1 MEYDFLAV
9 LPPLIAI
16 LLCFWT
22 KQVVLSLFVGIYTGG
37 VIIMGGNPLSG
48 FEYTLDAMIKSITDS
63 WNASLL
69 LFSIFMGCGIAFVWK
84 LGGSQALSAWAAKK
98 IKSQRMAGVGI
109 WIFGFIIFFNDC
121 VNSAIVGN
129 VSRDIA
135 KAHRI
140 STEKLSYLLDSTAAP
155 IASLLLSD
163 WVAFQIG
170 MINTGLEAAN
180 IKDVSAFSAYLQ
192 TLPMNI
198 YAILSI
204 AFVGIVV
211 ISGKDFGAMWTAEN
225 RARNTGKLVRDGGQP
240 LMDVGFELGE
250 PFDTT
255 PRLSNLFIPML
266 TLVGVTL
273 FGFWWTG
280 RAGDGIVDILAKC
293 DPAKA
298 LLWGAFAMAL
308 SGFFLAIGRKIMT
321 VGEAMDTLLNGMKLL
336 LLACCILVLAW
347 SLGGVIKDMKLADF
361 IIKIIGNNIP
371 FAIVP
376 IIIFVFGMLISFA
389 TGTSWGTMT
398 ILTPVA
404 IPLGYQMTGDVHT
417 AIALAGVVLSG
428 AIFGDHC
435 SPISDT
441 TVFSSIF
448 AGADHIDH
456 VSTQIPYAIAV
467 AAVTGLLFVLYGF
480 IQFSSI
486 ILLSLGFIALII
498 LFFTIAKNPD
508 QKVPATE

>member
-9 LPPLIAI
+9 IPPLVAI

-22 KQVVLSLFVGIYTGG
+22 KQVVLALFAGIFTGG
-37 VIIMGGNPLSG
+37 LIIMNGNPLG
-48 FEYTLDAMIKSITDS
+48 GLEYSLDTMLKSMTDS
-63 WNASLL
+63 WNASLI
-69 LFSIFMGCGIAFVWK
+69 LFSIFMGSGIAFVWK
-84 LGGSQALSAWAAKK
+84 LGGSRALSVWAAEK
-98 IKSQRMAGVGI
+98 IKSQRMAGIGI
-109 WIFGFIIFFNDC
+109 WLFGFVIFFNDC

-129 VSRDIA
+129 VFRDIA

-170 MINTGLEAAN
+170 MMHTGLDAAN
-180 IKDVSAFSAYLQ
+180 IKDMSPFSAYLHA
-192 TLPMNI
+192 LPMNV
-198 YAILSI
+198 YSILTLV
-204 AFVGIVV
+204 FVGIVV
-211 ISGKDFGAMWTAEN
+211 ISGRDFGPMAKAEI
-225 RARNTGKLVRDGGQP
+225 RARERGKLVREGGQP

-250 PFDTT
+250 PIDTP
-255 PRLSNLFIPML
+255 PRLSNLFIPMI
-266 TLVGVTL
+266 TLIFVTL

-280 RAGDGIVDILAKC
+280 RAGEGIVDILAKC

-298 LLWGAFAMAL
+298 LLWGAFSMTIAGL
-308 SGFFLAIGRKIMT
+308 FLAISRKIMSI
-321 VGEAMDTLLNGMKLL
+321 GEAMNTMLDGMKLL

-347 SLGGVIKDMKLADF
+347 SLGGVAKDMKLADF
-361 IIKIIGNNIP
+361 IVKIMGDNIP

-376 IIIFVFGMLISFA
+376 LVLFFFGMMISFA

-398 ILTPVA
+398 ILTPIA
-404 IPLGYQMTGDVHT
+404 IPLGYQMTGDVNT

-456 VSTQIPYAIAV
+456 VSTQIPYAITV
-467 AAVTGLLFVLYGF
+467 ACVTGLLFLLYGF
-480 IQFSSI
+480 LQVSPFVLLAIGSVVLVPLFL
-486 ILLSLGFIALII
+486 ILVKRSNGLR
-498 LFFTIAKNPD
+498 
-508 QKVPATE
+508 